1 MGGRLTK
8 AQIVVIGAM
17 AFGLTFLVLCL
28 GGFVPFCKSSGSKIK
43 KMTVWG
49 VFDNR
54 TVLETGLNE
63 FVNLHGGLEITYKKI
78 PVDEYEKELVNEL
91 AAGRGPDVVYIQNA
105 WLPKYEDKLQPISD
119 EVISIVDLR
128 REFPDVVE
136 TDFAPDGDIY
146 ALPLYLDTLALY
158 YNKDVFNSAGL
169 TRPPKTWEEFQDYV
183 KKISR
188 IDATGEILRSAAA
201 MGTARN
207 INRSTDILNLLML
220 QAGAKMVN
228 RDDEIATFGNIRFI
242 EGAGD
247 INPGL
252 EALTF
257 YTDFANPLKSVYTW
271 NDDQDYSID
280 AFYAGKTAM
289 MINYSH
295 HIQTLHDKSPS
306 LNFGIAPIPQPKNQS
321 KLVNYPNYWG
331 LAVTKK
337 AGKTSELAFEFVRF
351 MTNQA
356 NSQIY
361 AQLTEKPVARR
372 DLVEWQ
378 RTDPELGVFSL
389 QGLTAISWWQKD
401 NLIIEQIFA
410 NMIESVIKDGNAPAK
425 ALSDAE
431 EQVSVLMQKQSP

>member
-8 AQIVVIGAM
+8 AQIVVIGTM
-17 AFGLTFLVLCL
+17 LFGLTFLVLCL
-28 GGFVPFCKSSGSKIK
+28 GSFVPFCKTGSSKIK

-49 VFDNR
+49 VFDDR
-54 TVLETGLNE
+54 GVLEAGLGE
-63 FVNLHGGLEITYKKI
+63 FTNLHAGLDITYKKI
-78 PVDEYEKELVNEL
+78 PVDEYEKELINEL
-91 AAGRGPDVVYIQNA
+91 AAGRGPDVVFIQNT
-105 WLPKYEDKLQPISD
+105 WLPKYEDKLQPLPE

-136 TDFAPDGDIY
+136 TDFASDGDIY
-146 ALPLYLDTLALY
+146 SLPLYLDTLALY
-158 YNKDVFNSAGL
+158 YNKDVFNTAGL
-169 TRPPKTWEEFQDYV
+169 THPPKTWEEFQDYV

-188 IDATGEILRSAAA
+188 IDATGQILRSAAA

-207 INRSTDILNLLML
+207 INRSTDVLNLLML
-220 QAGAKMVN
+220 QAGARMIN
-228 RDDEIATFGNIRFI
+228 RDDQIATFGNIRYI
-242 EGAGD
+242 EGTGD

-295 HIQTLHDKSPS
+295 HIQTLRDKSPS
-306 LNFGIAPIPQPKNQS
+306 LNFGVAPIPQPKNQS

-331 LAVTKK
+331 MAVTKK
-337 AGKTSELAFEFVRF
+337 AGKASDLAFEFVRF
-351 MTNQA
+351 MTNQT

-361 AQLTEKPVARR
+361 AQMTERPVARR

-378 RTDPELGVFSL
+378 RTDPDLGVFSL
-389 QGLTAISWWQKD
+389 QGLTAVSWWQKD
-401 NLIIEQIFA
+401 NLVIEQIFA
-410 NMIESVIKDGNAPAK
+410 NMIESVIKDGNSPQR

-431 EQVSVLMQKQSP
+431 EQVSVLMQKE

>member
-1 MGGRLTK
+1 M
-8 AQIVVIGAM
+8 
-17 AFGLTFLVLCL
+17 
-28 GGFVPFCKSSGSKIK
+28 
-43 KMTVWG
+43 
-49 VFDNR
+49 
-54 TVLETGLNE
+54 
-63 FVNLHGGLEITYKKI
+63 
-78 PVDEYEKELVNEL
+78 
-91 AAGRGPDVVYIQNA
+91 
-105 WLPKYEDKLQPISD
+105 
-119 EVISIVDLR
+119 
-128 REFPDVVE
+128 
-136 TDFAPDGDIY
+136 
-146 ALPLYLDTLALY
+146 PLYLDTLALY

-188 IDATGEILRSAAA
+188 IDATGEILRSAAS

-228 RDDEIATFGNIRFI
+228 RDDEYATFGNIRFI
-242 EGAGD
+242 EGTGD

-337 AGKTSELAFEFVRF
+337 AGKASELAFEFVRF

-410 NMIESVIKDGNAPAK
+410 NMIESVIKDGNAPSK